1 MAARQ
6 GSSRGILKKNRKQA
20 PKAQYFDYT
29 LLFVIII
36 LLAFGLIM
44 LYSVSSYEA
53 QSSFG
58 NSFYYLKNQGR
69 AAAIGF
75 IFMLICSRID
85 YHKWK
90 KLAFPL
96 YLLVFLACVAVIF
109 VGNEYGGQKRW
120 FSIAG
125 ISVQPSEFAKVA
137 IIVTMATVLCGA
149 AKKLAKKE
157 MPRHYRSKL
166 EKTVKQQI
174 MEIWKVI
181 RVCLVALPIIV
192 PIAYNN
198 LSTALII
205 VGIVFIMVL
214 VVSPKYS
221 PFLILIAAAVIA
233 IFLYLSLGSGYR
245 AVRFLA
251 WIHPEQ
257 YPDDT
262 FQTLQGLYAIG
273 SGGLFGKGLG
283 ASMQKLGFVPE
294 AENDMIFSI
303 ICEELGLFGAICMI
317 LLFVLM
323 IWRFLVIANNAPDL
337 FGSLLVVGIMA
348 HISLQVL
355 LNIAV
360 VTNTIPNTGVTLPF
374 ISFGGTSLMILLVE
388 MGIALSVSRGIRLEE
403 TPDE

>member
-1 MAARQ
+1 
-6 GSSRGILKKNRKQA
+6 
-20 PKAQYFDYT
+20 
-29 LLFVIII
+29 
-36 LLAFGLIM
+36 M

-157 MPRHYRSKL
+157 MPRYYRSKL

-181 RVCLVALPIIV
+181 RVCLVALPIIA

-198 LSTALII
+198 LSTALDRKS
-205 VGIVFIMVL
+205 
-214 VVSPKYS
+214 VV
-221 PFLILIAAAVIA
+221 
-233 IFLYLSLGSGYR
+233 
-245 AVRFLA
+245 
-251 WIHPEQ
+251 
-257 YPDDT
+257 
-262 FQTLQGLYAIG
+262 
-273 SGGLFGKGLG
+273 
-283 ASMQKLGFVPE
+283 
-294 AENDMIFSI
+294 
-303 ICEELGLFGAICMI
+303 
-317 LLFVLM
+317 
-323 IWRFLVIANNAPDL
+323 
-337 FGSLLVVGIMA
+337 
-348 HISLQVL
+348 
-355 LNIAV
+355 
-360 VTNTIPNTGVTLPF
+360 
-374 ISFGGTSLMILLVE
+374 
-388 MGIALSVSRGIRLEE
+388 
-403 TPDE
+403 

>member
-1 MAARQ
+1 MH
-6 GSSRGILKKNRKQA
+6 
-20 PKAQYFDYT
+20 F
-29 LLFVIII
+29 
-36 LLAFGLIM
+36 
-44 LYSVSSYEA
+44 
-53 QSSFG
+53 
-58 NSFYYLKNQGR
+58 
-69 AAAIGF
+69 
-75 IFMLICSRID
+75 
-85 YHKWK
+85 
-90 KLAFPL
+90 
-96 YLLVFLACVAVIF
+96 LVFLACVAVIF

-233 IFLYLSLGSGYR
+233 ILLYLSLGSGYR

-303 ICEELGLFGAICMI
+303 ICEELGLFGAVLLTI
-317 LLFVLM
+317 LFVFLLYRLM
-323 IWRFLVIANNAPDL
+323 FIAQNAPDL
-337 FGSLLVVGIMA
+337 FGSMLVSGVFI
-348 HISLQVL
+348 HIALQVIM
-355 LNIAV
+355 NVAV
-360 VTNTIPNTGVTLPF
+360 VLNLMPNTGVTLPF
-374 ISFGGTSLMILLVE
+374 ISYGGTSVVFLLIE
-388 MGIALSVSRGIRLEE
+388 MGLVLSVSNLIE
-403 TPDE
+403 

>member
-6 GSSRGILKKNRKQA
+6 GSSRKNVKKNRTLPQ
-20 PKAQYFDYT
+20 KAQYFDYT

-36 LLAFGLIM
+36 LLGFGLIM

-53 QSSFG
+53 QSSFHD
-58 NSFYYLKNQGR
+58 SFYYLKSQGK
-69 AAAIGF
+69 AAILGF
-75 IFMLICSRID
+75 IAMLIVSRLD
-85 YHKWK
+85 YHVWK
-90 KLAFPL
+90 KFAAPL
-96 YLLVFLACVAVIF
+96 YVLVFMACVLVIF
-109 VGNEYGGQKRW
+109 FGNEYGGQKRW

-125 ISVQPSEFAKVA
+125 MSVQPSEFAKVT
-137 IIVTMATVLCGA
+137 IIIAMASLLCA
-149 AKKLAKKE
+149 VAKKLAKKE
-157 MPRHYRSKL
+157 MPRHYRSKFA
-166 EKTVKQQI
+166 KTVKQQI

-181 RVCLVALPIIV
+181 KVFLFAVPMIA

-205 VGIVFIMVL
+205 VGIVFIMIL
-214 VVSPKYS
+214 VVSPKYT
-221 PFLILIAAAVIA
+221 PFLILIAGAAIA
-233 IFLYLSLGSGYR
+233 ILLYLSLGSGYR

-303 ICEELGLFGAICMI
+303 ICEELGLFGAICLI

-323 IWRFLVIANNAPDL
+323 IWRFLVIANNASDL

-374 ISFGGTSLMILLVE
+374 ISFGGTSLLILMVE
-388 MGIALSVSRGIRLEE
+388 MGIALSVSRGIRLEA
-403 TPDE
+403 PDE